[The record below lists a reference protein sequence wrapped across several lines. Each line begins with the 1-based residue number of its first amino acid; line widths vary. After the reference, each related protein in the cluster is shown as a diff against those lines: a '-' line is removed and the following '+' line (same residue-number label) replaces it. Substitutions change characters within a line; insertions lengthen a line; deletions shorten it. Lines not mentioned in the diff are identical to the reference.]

1 MIVKKFFYHR
11 YLWVEIITVSLILF
25 FVVIVFTFPLI
36 LHINEAIPKGSE
48 PKAVAMFQLYT
59 MEWFGKFLEDG
70 GSYWDAPF
78 FYPYKGTLAWSE
90 PQPLSCLLVWLLA
103 KLTGYI
109 FAYNIVLIAYLVSGG
124 LATYLV
130 SRLITQDR
138 ISNLFSAI
146 WVSAGAYSLQQICAF
161 PLVAVAFPL
170 FTLFFSFTYIYRK
183 KEVYFWLAV
192 TMYICSWLVCK
203 QLAFYLTLSL
213 IIIITQFL
221 GFSLPKL
228 KFFKYFLAILIVG
241 ISIIPFSFYQHNLS
255 QSMAFGWKIDEIK
268 SILRF
273 PQLFMPAYDHWLT
286 SKIMGWKIYSWDIG
300 IVNLLLIVLAVFMG
314 ILKSSLLNKYQK
326 KLLIGLVMV
335 SIVSIVLG
343 FGHKLG
349 FVINGRRWSLYHLFF
364 NLPFIKFI
372 RTPSRFV
379 FFAILGVSILSSFSF
394 SYLRGKIKI
403 VKARLVFTLFFF
415 ILLFM
420 EMWCMPISLVFPKK
434 TYKEHFSVDDWLR
447 EAYPKKALLEIPAP
461 TNIWP
466 NYIDYETEAM
476 LRSLYHGHYLVN
488 GYATFFPPTFKQLR
502 KAIEDDFCGR
512 GQRYIRAY
520 GLGYVLVHNHRIS
533 NSQLEKISKFLSD
546 KIVYKDKDHT
556 LYLLPNYDKYSV
568 KDFLP
573 QIIRLSNIP
582 KEGKLYFASLSKKR
596 EEAILI
602 TPQDR
607 YEVYFIWKDID
618 GKMVKRKV
626 RFLSGIIIDSLH
638 DGFYFRIIKKD
649 KKVIQAKLI
658 PWEEAVK
665 YLRKEDKK

>member
-1 MIVKKFFYHR
+1 MIIKKFFSHR
-11 YLWVEIITVSLILF
+11 YLGLEIITVLLILF
-25 FVVIVFTFPLI
+25 FVVIIFTFPLI

-48 PKAVAMFQLYT
+48 PQAVAMFQLYT
-59 MEWFGKFLEDG
+59 MEWFGKFLEKG

-78 FYPYKGTLAWSE
+78 FYPYKGALAWSE
-90 PQPLSCLLVWLLA
+90 PQPLSCLLVWLVA

-109 FAYNIVLIAYLVSGG
+109 FAYNIVLITYLVSAG

-130 SRLITQDR
+130 SRLITQD
-138 ISNLFSAI
+138 SVANLFSAI

-161 PLVAVAFPL
+161 PLVGVGFIL

-213 IIIITQFL
+213 IIIIVQFL
-221 GFSLPKL
+221 SFSLPKL
-228 KFFKYFLAILIVG
+228 NFFKYFLAILIVG

-255 QSMAFGWKIDEIK
+255 QSMGFGWKIREIK
-268 SILRF
+268 GILRF
-273 PQLFMPAYDHWLT
+273 PQLFIPAYDHWLT
-286 SKIMGWKIYSWDIG
+286 SRIMGWKIYSWDIG
-300 IVNLLLIVLAVFMG
+300 IVNLLLIVLAIFMG
-314 ILKSSLLNKYQK
+314 IFKSSLLNKYQK

-335 SIVSIVLG
+335 SMVSIILG
-343 FGHKLG
+343 FGHKFG
-349 FVINGRRWSLYHLFF
+349 FVINGQRWSFYNLFF

-379 FFAILGVSILSSFSF
+379 FFAIFGVSILSSFSLA
-394 SYLRGKIKI
+394 YLRDKIKI
-403 VKARLVFTLFFF
+403 FKARLFFTSFSF

-434 TYKEHFSVDDWLR
+434 TYKEHFLVDNWLSK
-447 EAYPKKALLEIPAP
+447 AYPKKALLEIPSP
-461 TNIWP
+461 THIWP
-466 NYIDYETEAM
+466 NYIDYEVEAM
-476 LRSLYHGHYLVN
+476 LRGLYHGHYLVN
-488 GYATFFPPTFKQLR
+488 GYATFSPPTFKQLR
-502 KAIEDDFCGR
+502 EAIENDFEGR

-520 GLGYVLVHNHRIS
+520 GLRYVLVHNHRIS
-533 NSQLEKISKFLSD
+533 KSQLEKISKFWSD
-546 KIVYKDKDHT
+546 KIVYKDKEHT
-556 LYLLPNYDKYSV
+556 LYLLPNYDKNNL

-582 KEGKLYFASLSKKR
+582 KEGKLYFAFLPEKR
-596 EEAILI
+596 NQALLI

-607 YEVYFIWKDID
+607 YEVYFIWKEID

-626 RFLSGIIIDSLH
+626 RFLSGVIIDSLH

-649 KKVIQAKLI
+649 NRIIQAKLV

-665 YLRKEDKK
+665 YLRKEDKQ